1 MGWIVFGVFVALAL
15 FFVSIYNR
23 LVSGRGVTG

>member
-1 MGWIVFGVFVALAL
+1 MGWIVLGVLIAIAL

-23 LVSGRGVTG
+23 LVSGRNA